1 MIRYI
6 LIDTVGTISS
16 NEFMLKVL
24 MPYAKENL
32 ADYIYNH
39 IHTTH
44 LWQYLA
50 DAKNTIILEDG
61 VEPTNGELIDT
72 LIYWIDTERQHPAI
86 QFLQSEIW
94 KKGYAMGQYHGH
106 IYEDVPNTLEQ
117 WSRAGMN
124 IGVYA
129 SKPLEAIKMM
139 FCHTRYGNLS
149 PYLSHYFD
157 QEMGEKYHVS
167 TYQKVER
174 LVGIPSKDILFL
186 SASELALNTAKMA
199 GLKTLQLQRVGVKPS
214 YKHRCIRDISQ
225 IKMKDSAYFTH

>member
-16 NEFMLKVL
+16 NDFVMKVL

-44 LWQYLA
+44 LWRYLA
-50 DAKNTIILEDG
+50 DAKNTIIQEDG

-72 LIYWIDTERQHPAI
+72 LLYWIDTERSHPAV

-94 KKGYAMGQYHGH
+94 KKGYTTGQYQGH
-106 IYEDVPNTLEQ
+106 IYDDVPNALLH
-117 WSRAGMN
+117 WKRAGIN

-129 SKPLEAIKMM
+129 YKSLESTKMM
-139 FCHTRYGNLS
+139 LRHSRYGNLN
-149 PYLSHYFD
+149 PYLTHYFD
-157 QEMGEKYHVS
+157 QSVGEKYHVS
-167 TYQKVER
+167 TYQKIER
-174 LVGIPSKDILFL
+174 EVKVAAKDILFL
-186 SASELALNTAKMA
+186 SSSELALNTAKAA
-199 GLKTLQLQRVGVKPS
+199 GMKTLQLQRLGVQPS
-214 YKHRCIRDISQ
+214 YKHRSITDISQ
-225 IKMKDSAYFTH
+225 IKMKNHLRSIH